1 MKYKFI
7 GIDEA
12 TVYGIKKAKFIMRG
26 TLNEEK
32 CKFYK
37 KINGDI
43 SEVDYSLNKENKF
56 YLEFELDDS
65 DKKIEIILEKNNVKY
80 PIYNGMNTKKTR
92 IKNKVKKIIS
102 KIINLPKVLFV
113 KLKSILFKIISLIK
127 RILVVI
133 YKGIRFAWREHHFLI
148 PPILWKKYFKMFI
161 NKIRNNNLYHPFD
174 VNQYNKW
181 LNIFEQ
187 EAQYEDLEYNPLI
200 SILIP
205 VYNIN
210 REYLSDCLDSI
221 LNQKYQNFE
230 VCLADDCSTLD
241 ETLETLKEYQNKDKR
256 IKVIYRKENGH
267 ISKATNSALEIAKGE
282 FVALMDND
290 DILTPNALYEMVY
303 VLNQNKNLDLIYSD
317 EDKVDME
324 GNRCEPHFKPDYSP
338 DSLFGGNYICHFEI
352 LRRSIL
358 EEIGGFRSEYVGA
371 QDFDLFLRFIEKT
384 TPDRIYHI
392 PKILYHWRKVPG
404 STADTIENKDY
415 AIENGRKAVE
425 DALKRRKLKGRVL
438 VPIKCT
444 HYIVE
449 YTYEKE
455 PLVSIIIPTKD
466 LSSTLED
473 CLKSIYT
480 KTKYKNFEV
489 IVVNNDS
496 IQKET
501 FRLFDKYKKKH
512 SNFKV
517 IDFSGEFNYSK
528 INNIAVEKS
537 NGEYLLF
544 LNNDTEIITP
554 TWINSMVGY
563 AMQEHIGAVGVK
575 LLYDDDT
582 VQHGGVVLG
591 INGPAQH
598 SFLHEPR
605 DSYGFYGRL
614 LVPYNYSAV
623 TAACMMISRKKFDK
637 VKGFNENLKIAFND
651 VDLNLKLLDEG
662 YYNVFLPQV
671 EVYHYESK
679 SRGLDTTTEK
689 YKIYLA
695 EEKYMF
701 DKWKKYIDNDPFYNP
716 NFSKKSSFM
725 LDKTR
730 KGEKEDEK

>member
-7 GIDEA
+7 GLEEA
-12 TVYGIKKAKFIMRG
+12 NIYGIKNPKFIMTG
-26 TLNEEK
+26 TLNSEK

-37 KINGDI
+37 KIDGKVSEIKDYRLDKNG
-43 SEVDYSLNKENKF
+43 KF
-56 YLEFELDDS
+56 YFEFELDNS
-65 DKKIEIILEKNNVKY
+65 DKEIEIILEKSNKKY
-80 PIYNGMNTKKTR
+80 PIYKGINTKKIR
-92 IKNKVKKIIS
+92 IKNKIKKLT
-102 KIINLPKVLFV
+102 KLPKVGITRIVQNIKTFIV
-113 KLKSILFKIISLIK
+113 IL
-127 RILVVI
+127 
-133 YKGIRFAWREHHFLI
+133 YKGIRFAWCEHHFLI
-148 PPILWKKYFKMFI
+148 PPILWKKYYHLFI
-161 NKIRNNNLYHPFD
+161 NKIFNKNNNLLHPFS
-174 VNQYNKW
+174 VEQYNKW
-181 LNIFEQ
+181 LDIFENDT
-187 EAQYEDLEYNPLI
+187 EYEELEYNPLI

-210 REYLSDCLDSI
+210 KEYLSDCLDSI
-221 LNQKYQNFE
+221 LNQTYQNFE
-230 VCLADDCSTLD
+230 VCLADDCSTLE
-241 ETLETLKEYQNKDKR
+241 ETLETLKEYENKDKR

-267 ISKATNSALEIAKGE
+267 ISKATNSALSIANGE

-303 VLNQNKNLDLIYSD
+303 ALNQNKDLDLIYSD

-352 LRRSIL
+352 LRKSIL

-384 TPDRIYHI
+384 SPNKIYHI

-425 DALKRRKLKGRVL
+425 DALKRRKLKGKVL

-449 YTYEKE
+449 YTYEQE

-466 LSSTLED
+466 LAKMLDS
-473 CLKSIYT
+473 CLNSIYT

-489 IVVNNDS
+489 IVVNNNS
-496 IQKET
+496 TKKET
-501 FRLFDKYKKKH
+501 FKLFDRYKEKYN
-512 SNFKV
+512 NFSV
-517 IDFSGEFNYSK
+517 IDVPGEFNYSK
-528 INNIAVEKS
+528 INNVAVENSK
-537 NGEYLLF
+537 GDYLLF
-544 LNNDTEIITP
+544 LNNDTEVCTS

-575 LLYDDDT
+575 LLYPDDT

-598 SFLHEPR
+598 SFLHTPR
-605 DSYGFYGRL
+605 ESEGFYGRL

-623 TAACMMISRKKFDK
+623 TAACMMISRNKFK
-637 VKGFNENLKIAFND
+637 EVKGFNEELKVAFND
-651 VDLNLKLLDEG
+651 VDLNLKLLEKG

-689 YKIYLA
+689 YKTYLF

-701 DKWKKYIDNDPFYNP
+701 DKWKKYINNDPFYNP
-716 NFSKKSSFM
+716 NFSKKCSFM
-725 LDKTR
+725 LDKN
-730 KGEKEDEK
+730 KDIQGENDNEK